1 MLGAVLLRWPLPDA
15 RVMRGHSDLDPAR
28 KADPGPMWLVDI
40 MPVVLSRAKAYARQF
55 ATEAA

>member
-1 MLGAVLLRWPLPDA
+1 
-15 RVMRGHSDLDPAR
+15 MRGHSDLDPAR